1 MQPTAGAIWLA
12 NAPHIARWMTRRMHD
27 DHMPTPA
34 HLQTVTGTPSLV
46 GRFELRK
53 LLGRG
58 AQAAV
63 WLAHDPLLQRD
74 VALKLLHSPTDGH
87 LPDEA
92 QQWLLEARS
101 LSRLVHPNIVT
112 LFEAD
117 VYDYRPGL
125 VLEYI
130 SGPSLAQ
137 HIQKTGGIPQ
147 HRAVATMVD
156 ILGALEA
163 AHQQGVIHRDLK
175 PTNILLDAAGHA
187 KVTDFGLAVRL
198 SGGESGVDIIPA
210 LPPGVVGTPGY
221 LSPEAARGE
230 APRAVSDVF
239 SAGLVLAEMLLGKPL
254 VAEADPYRAIYRVAH
269 EDLVLPNDPAHTV
282 DDNLRALVHR
292 ALARDP
298 SLRFASAADMAVA
311 LHTWSNAPTDS
322 TAPETSDAA
331 NPATLDFLLRRMRR
345 NSDFPAMSEQ
355 VLRVQNIASSDS
367 ESVNGLTNEILKDV
381 ALTNKVLRIVN
392 SAHFSHVGA
401 GHINTV
407 SRAVS
412 LIGFAGIRNV
422 AMSLVLL
429 DHMENKAH
437 ANQLKGEFVRAL
449 LAASLAADLRPPQLR
464 EGEEVFIGALFQN
477 LGRMLTEFYLPD
489 EAQLVRQAMAGPQRP
504 NEDAASLSALGITY
518 ESLGQGVGKAW
529 GLPDTMLR
537 LMRKVG
543 TAPPSRP
550 PSDPLERMHWV
561 TGAANELADVF
572 LNTPDDQLARQV
584 RKTSAR
590 YAAVLGQSTDVI
602 ERIANLARDKLATTA
617 DAIGLRVPAQSPA
630 ARLLKASQAA
640 AVPAYTG
647 VPGATALTATPA
659 PLKTSGTPAPR
670 APAPAEAPSPQQAEQ
685 TVALLTQGIQDVSNA
700 LVADQIKLNDVLRM
714 ILETMFRAM
723 SFRVVLL
730 CLRDARTHT
739 LQGRLGLGEGAA
751 EAARLFKVDP
761 NEAHNLFALVSN
773 KGLDTLIHQ
782 AADPQVT
789 QNLPDW
795 YRQHIHAGSFML
807 LPLQL
812 KGAPFGLI
820 YADKAQ
826 ADGIVLDEKGLSLL
840 KTLRNQAVMAFRQ
853 AQRG

>member
-1 MQPTAGAIWLA
+1 
-12 NAPHIARWMTRRMHD
+12 
-27 DHMPTPA
+27 MPTPA
-34 HLQTVTGTPSLV
+34 HLQTVSGTPSSL

-74 VALKLLHSPTDGH
+74 VALKLLHSPADGQV
-87 LPDEA
+87 PPEA

-117 VYDYRPGL
+117 VYDHRPGL
-125 VLEYI
+125 VLEYV

-137 HIQKTGGIPQ
+137 HIKTTGGLPQ
-147 HRAVATMVD
+147 NRAVRTMID
-156 ILGALEA
+156 ILGALDA
-163 AHQQGVIHRDLK
+163 AHQQGVVHRDLK
-175 PTNILLDAAGHA
+175 PSNILLDAGGHA

-198 SGGESGVDIIPA
+198 GLGAPGEASSTA

-230 APRAVSDVF
+230 APRPVNDVF

-254 VAEADPYRAIYRVAH
+254 VAETDPYRAIYRVAH
-269 EDLVLPNDPAHTV
+269 EDLLLPTDPAHPV

-298 SLRFASAADMAVA
+298 SLRFASAADMADA
-311 LHTWSNAPTDS
+311 LHNWINAPGDDTATD
-322 TAPETSDAA
+322 TPEAA
-331 NPATLDFLLRRMRR
+331 TNATLEFLLRRMRR
-345 NSDFPAMSEQ
+345 TSDFPAMSEQ
-355 VLRVQNIASSDS
+355 ILRVQNLASSDS
-367 ESVNGLTNEILKDV
+367 ESIDGLTNEILKDV

-437 ANQLKGEFVRAL
+437 ANQLKGEFLRAL
-449 LAASLAADLRPPQLR
+449 LAASLATDLRPPQLR

-489 EAQLVRQAMAGPQRP
+489 EAQQVRQAMAGPRPP
-504 NEDAASLSALGITY
+504 NEEMAAKAVLGITY
-518 ESLGQGVGKAW
+518 EALGQGVGKAW
-529 GLPDTMLR
+529 GLPDTMLK
-537 LMRKVG
+537 LMRKVA
-543 TAPPSRP
+543 TVPPSRP
-550 PSDPLERMHWV
+550 PADTMERMHWV

-572 LNTPDDQLARQV
+572 LHAPDDQLATLV

-590 YAAVLGQSTDVI
+590 YAAVLGQSTDAI
-602 ERIANLARDKLATTA
+602 EHAAIQARDKLATTA
-617 DAIGLRVPAQSPA
+617 DAIGLRVPAKSPA
-630 ARLLKASQAA
+630 ARLLNAPSPQA
-640 AVPAYTG
+640 VEPETG
-647 VPGATALTATPA
+647 VPGAAALTATPQPSPMA
-659 PLKTSGTPAPR
+659 TTSAAGTPPQVTLA
-670 APAPAEAPSPQQAEQ
+670 AAEAVRQTEQ
-685 TVALLTQGIQDVSNA
+685 MSALLAQGIQDVSNA
-700 LVADQIKLNDVLRM
+700 LVADQVNLNDVLRM
-714 ILETMFRAM
+714 ILESMYRAM
-723 SFRVVLL
+723 SFRMVLL
-730 CLRDARTHT
+730 CLKDARTGV
-739 LQGRLGLGEGAA
+739 LQGRLGLGDGAA

-761 NEAHNLFALVSN
+761 NEAHNLFTLVSN

-782 AADPQVT
+782 TAEAKVT
-789 QNLPDW
+789 QNLPAW

-820 YADKAQ
+820 YADKAL
-826 ADGIVLDEKGLSLL
+826 ADSITLDDKGLSLL

>member
-1 MQPTAGAIWLA
+1 ML
-12 NAPHIARWMTRRMHD
+12 
-27 DHMPTPA
+27 
-34 HLQTVTGTPSLV
+34 

-63 WLAHDPLLQRD
+63 WLAHDPLLERD
-74 VALKLLHSPTDGH
+74 VALKLLHSPADGQ
-87 LPDEA
+87 LPPEA

-112 LFEAD
+112 LYEAD
-117 VYDYRPGL
+117 VYDHRPGL

-137 HIQKTGGIPQ
+137 HIKTTGGIPQ
-147 HRAVATMVD
+147 SRAVGTMLE
-156 ILGALEA
+156 ILSALEA
-163 AHQQGVIHRDLK
+163 AHQQGVVHRDLK
-175 PTNILLDAAGHA
+175 PSNILLDASGHA
-187 KVTDFGLAVRL
+187 KVTDFGLAIRT
-198 SGGESGVDIIPA
+198 GKDNGPAATTA

-230 APRAVSDVF
+230 APRPVSDVF

-254 VAEADPYRAIYRVAH
+254 LAETDPYRAIYRVAH
-269 EDLVLPNDPAHTV
+269 DDLVLPTDPAHPV

-298 SLRFASAADMAVA
+298 ALRFASAADMAEALTNWVNTPDDTTAVA
-311 LHTWSNAPTDS
+311 ATD
-322 TAPETSDAA
+322 TTT
-331 NPATLDFLLRRMRR
+331 NATLDFLLRRMRR
-345 NSDFPAMSEQ
+345 TSDFPAMSEQ
-355 VLRVQNIASSDS
+355 ILRVQNLASSES

-437 ANQLKGEFVRAL
+437 ANQLKGEFARAL

-489 EAQLVRQAMAGPQRP
+489 EAQQVRQAVAGPQHP
-504 NEDAASLSALGITY
+504 NEEVAAKAVLGITY
-518 ESLGQGVGKAW
+518 EAMGQGVGKAW

-537 LMRKVG
+537 LMRKV
-543 TAPPSRP
+543 AMVPPSRP
-550 PSDPLERMHWV
+550 PVDAMERMHWV

-572 LNTPDDQLARQV
+572 LNAPDDQLAALV

-590 YAAVLGQSTDVI
+590 YAAALGQSTDAI
-602 ERIANLARDKLATTA
+602 ERTAIQARDKLASTA
-617 DAIGLRVPAQSPA
+617 DAIGLRVPTKSPA
-630 ARLLKASQAA
+630 ARLLRSPSA
-640 AVPAYTG
+640 PADQTETG
-647 VPGATALTATPA
+647 VPGATALTATPPTAATHAASAA
-659 PLKTSGTPAPR
+659 PTADAAMS
-670 APAPAEAPSPQQAEQ
+670 EANATRQAEQ
-685 TVALLTQGIQDVSNA
+685 TSALLAQGIQDVSNA
-700 LVADQIKLNDVLRM
+700 LVADPVNLNDVLRM
-714 ILETMFRAM
+714 ILETMYRAM
-723 SFRVVLL
+723 SFRLVVL
-730 CLRDARTHT
+730 CLRDARTGS
-739 LQGRLGLGEGAA
+739 LQGRLGLGDGGA
-751 EAARLFKVDP
+751 EAARLFKVDL
-761 NEAHNLFALVSN
+761 NDTHNLFSLVSN
-773 KGLDTLIHQ
+773 KGIDTLIHQ
-782 AADPQVT
+782 TAAPKVM
-789 QNLPDW
+789 QNLPGW
-795 YRQHIHAGSFML
+795 YRQHIHAGSFIL

-812 KGAPFGLI
+812 KSAPFGLI
-820 YADKAQ
+820 YADMAQ
-826 ADGIVLDEKGLSLL
+826 ADGIVLDDKGLSLL

>member
-1 MQPTAGAIWLA
+1 MPLPRTSPDGPPDRP
-12 NAPHIARWMTRRMHD
+12 PHAT
-27 DHMPTPA
+27 MPTPA
-34 HLQTVTGTPSLV
+34 HLQTVTGTPSSL

-63 WLAHDPLLQRD
+63 WLAHDPLLERE
-74 VALKLLHSPTDGH
+74 VALKLLHSPADGQV
-87 LPDEA
+87 PPEA

-112 LFEAD
+112 LYEAD
-117 VYDYRPGL
+117 VYEHRPGL
-125 VLEYI
+125 VLEYV

-137 HIQKTGGIPQ
+137 HIKTTGGIPQ
-147 HRAVATMVD
+147 SRAVGTMLE
-156 ILGALEA
+156 ILSALEA
-163 AHQQGVIHRDLK
+163 AHQQGVVHRDLK
-175 PTNILLDAAGHA
+175 PTNILLDAGGHA
-187 KVTDFGLAVRL
+187 KVTDFGLAIRTGNDKDHTTTAQL
-198 SGGESGVDIIPA
+198 S
-210 LPPGVVGTPGY
+210 LGVVGTPGY

-230 APRAVSDVF
+230 APRPVSDVF

-254 VAEADPYRAIYRVAH
+254 LAETDPYRAIYRVAH
-269 EDLVLPNDPAHTV
+269 DDLVLPTDPAHPV

-292 ALARDP
+292 ALTRDP
-298 SLRFASAADMAVA
+298 ALRFASAADMAEA
-311 LHTWSNAPTDS
+311 LTQWVNAPEDATTSAPTD
-322 TAPETSDAA
+322 TTTS
-331 NPATLDFLLRRMRR
+331 ATLDFLLRRMRR
-345 NSDFPAMSEQ
+345 TSDFPAMSEQ
-355 VLRVQNIASSDS
+355 ILRVQNLASSES

-489 EAQLVRQAMAGPQRP
+489 EAQQVRQAMAGPQHP
-504 NEDAASLSALGITY
+504 NEEAAAKAVLGITY
-518 ESLGQGVGKAW
+518 EAMGQGVGKAW

-537 LMRKVG
+537 LMRKVA
-543 TAPPSRP
+543 TVPPSRP
-550 PSDPLERMHWV
+550 PVDAMERMHWV

-572 LNTPDDQLARQV
+572 LHAPDDQLATLV

-590 YAAVLGQSTDVI
+590 YAAVLGQSTDAI
-602 ERIANLARDKLATTA
+602 ERAAIQARDKLATTA
-617 DAIGLRVPAQSPA
+617 EAIGLRVPTKSAA
-630 ARLLKASQAA
+630 ARLLRAPSAA
-640 AVPAYTG
+640 ADHTETG

-659 PLKTSGTPAPR
+659 TAATHATNAAPTADAAISDADAARRAEHTS
-670 APAPAEAPSPQQAEQ
+670 
-685 TVALLTQGIQDVSNA
+685 ALLAQGIQDVSNA
-700 LVADQIKLNDVLRM
+700 LVADPVNLNDVLRM
-714 ILETMFRAM
+714 ILETMYRAM
-723 SFRVVLL
+723 SFRLVLL
-730 CLRDARTHT
+730 CLRDARTGA
-739 LQGRLGLGEGAA
+739 LQGRLGLGDGGA
-751 EAARLFKVDP
+751 EAARLFKVDL
-761 NEAHNLFALVSN
+761 NEAHNLFSLVSN
-773 KGLDTLIHQ
+773 KGIDTLIHQ
-782 AADPQVT
+782 SADPKVT
-789 QNLPDW
+789 QNLPGW

-820 YADKAQ
+820 YADMAQ
-826 ADGIVLDEKGLSLL
+826 SDGIVLDDKGLSLL

>member
-1 MQPTAGAIWLA
+1 MPDA
-12 NAPHIARWMTRRMHD
+12 
-27 DHMPTPA
+27 HMPTPA
-34 HLQTVTGTPSLV
+34 HLQTVTGTPSLL

-74 VALKLLHSPTDGH
+74 VALKLLHSPADGQ

-101 LSRLVHPNIVT
+101 LSRLVHPHIVT

-117 VYDYRPGL
+117 VYDQRPGL
-125 VLEYI
+125 VLEYV

-137 HIQKTGGIPQ
+137 HIKETGGMAP
-147 HRAVATMVD
+147 HRAVVTLID
-156 ILGALEA
+156 ILSALAA

-198 SGGESGVDIIPA
+198 GAGASGDEPPPA
-210 LPPGVVGTPGY
+210 LPLGVVGTPGY

-230 APRAVSDVF
+230 APRPVNDVF

-254 VAEADPYRAIYRVAH
+254 VAETDPYRAIYRVAH
-269 EDLVLPNDPAHTV
+269 EDLVLPNDPAHPV

-298 SLRFASAADMAVA
+298 SLRFASANDMAEA
-311 LHTWSNAPTDS
+311 LRNWSHAPTDGPA
-322 TAPETSDAA
+322 TDMADAA
-331 NPATLDFLLRRMRR
+331 VNATLDFLLRRMRR

-355 VLRVQNIASSDS
+355 VLRVQNLASSDS

-429 DHMENKAH
+429 DHMENKSH
-437 ANQLKGEFVRAL
+437 AKQLKSEFVRAL
-449 LAASLAADLRPPQLR
+449 LAASLATDLRPPQMR
-464 EGEEVFIGALFQN
+464 EGEELFIGALFQN

-489 EAQLVRQAMAGPQRP
+489 EAQQVRQALMGPQCP
-504 NEDAASLSALGITY
+504 SEDLASRSVLGITY
-518 ESLGQGVGKAW
+518 ESVGQGVGKAW

-537 LMRKVG
+537 LMRKVA
-543 TAPPSRP
+543 TVPPSRP
-550 PSDPLERMHWV
+550 PADPLERMHWIA
-561 TGAANELADVF
+561 GAANELADVF
-572 LNTPDDQLARQV
+572 LHAPDDQLAAQV

-590 YAAVLGQSTDVI
+590 YAAVLGQTTDAI
-602 ERIANLARDKLATTA
+602 ERIAKQARDKLAITA
-617 DAIGLRVPAQSPA
+617 DAIGLRVHAQSPA
-630 ARLLKASQAA
+630 ARLLKASHAA
-640 AVPAYTG
+640 AAPADTG
-647 VPGATALTATPA
+647 VPGATALTATATA
-659 PLKTSGTPAPR
+659 PQTRGTTPPGTPPPSTSAPGTS
-670 APAPAEAPSPQQAEQ
+670 APPAHAPAEAPSAQQAEH
-685 TVALLTQGIQDVSNA
+685 TTALLTQGIQDVSNA
-700 LVADQIKLNDVLRM
+700 LVADQVKLNDVLRM

-723 SFRVVLL
+723 SFRVVVL
-730 CLRDARTHT
+730 CLRDTRTHT

-761 NEAHNLFALVSN
+761 KEARNLFALVAN

-782 AADPQVT
+782 TADPKVT

-807 LPLQL
+807 LPLHL

>member
-1 MQPTAGAIWLA
+1 
-12 NAPHIARWMTRRMHD
+12 
-27 DHMPTPA
+27 MPTPA
-34 HLQTVTGTPSLV
+34 HLRTATGTPSSL
-46 GRFELRK
+46 GRFQLRK

-63 WLAHDPLLQRD
+63 WLAHDPLLERD
-74 VALKLLHSPTDGH
+74 VALKLLHSPADGQV
-87 LPDEA
+87 PPEA
-92 QQWLLEARS
+92 QQWLQEARS

-112 LFEAD
+112 LYEAD
-117 VYDYRPGL
+117 VYDHRPGL
-125 VLEYI
+125 VLEYV

-137 HIQKTGGIPQ
+137 HIKSAGGIPQ
-147 HRAVATMVD
+147 SRAVATMIE

-163 AHQQGVIHRDLK
+163 AHRQGVIHRDLK
-175 PTNILLDAAGHA
+175 PTNILLDGNGHA
-187 KVTDFGLAVRL
+187 KVTDFGLAIRL
-198 SGGESGVDIIPA
+198 GGTASGHDGDNA

-230 APRAVSDVF
+230 APQPVSDVF

-254 VAEADPYRAIYRVAH
+254 LGETDPYRAIYRVAH
-269 EDLVLPNDPAHTV
+269 EDLVLPADPAHPV

-298 SLRFASAADMAVA
+298 ALRFATAADMADA
-311 LHTWSNAPTDS
+311 LSTWANAPGDSGTTDS
-322 TAPETSDAA
+322 VEAA
-331 NPATLDFLLRRMRR
+331 TNATLEFLLRRMRR
-345 NSDFPAMSEQ
+345 TTDFPAMSEQ
-355 VLRVQNIASSDS
+355 ILRVQNLASSDS
-367 ESVNGLTNEILKDV
+367 ESINGLTNEILKDV

-437 ANQLKGEFVRAL
+437 ANQLKGEFLRAL

-489 EAQLVRQAMAGPQRP
+489 EAQQVRQAMAGPHHP
-504 NEDAASLSALGITY
+504 NEEVAARTVLGINF

-537 LMRKVG
+537 LMRKVA
-543 TAPPSRP
+543 TVPPSRP
-550 PSDPLERMHWV
+550 PTDNMERMHWV
-561 TGAANELADVF
+561 TGAANDLADVF
-572 LNTPDDQLARQV
+572 LHAPDDQLAAQV

-590 YAAVLGQSTDVI
+590 YAAVLGQSTEDI
-602 ERIANLARDKLATTA
+602 ERAAVQARNKLATTA
-617 DAIGLRVPAQSPA
+617 DAIGLRVPVQSPA
-630 ARLLKASQAA
+630 ARLLHAPATAA
-640 AVPAYTG
+640 ADGDTG
-647 VPGATALTATPA
+647 VPGAAALTATP
-659 PLKTSGTPAPR
+659 S
-670 APAPAEAPSPQQAEQ
+670 PAPASSAHADGATPATGQVNDAARQAEQ
-685 TVALLTQGIQDVSNA
+685 TSALLAQGIQDISNA
-700 LVADQIKLNDVLRM
+700 LVADTVNLNDVLRM
-714 ILETMFRAM
+714 ILESMFRAM
-723 SFRVVLL
+723 SFRMVLL
-730 CLRDARTHT
+730 CLKDARSGT
-739 LQGRLGLGEGAA
+739 LQGRLGLGDGAT
-751 EAARLFKVDP
+751 EAARLFQVDP
-761 NEAHNLFALVSN
+761 NEAHNLFALVST
-773 KGLDTLIHQ
+773 KGIDTLIHQ
-782 AADPQVT
+782 TADAKVT
-789 QNLPDW
+789 QNLPAW
-795 YRQHIHAGSFML
+795 YRQHIHAGSFLL

-826 ADGIVLDEKGLSLL
+826 ADSITLDDKGLSLL

-853 AQRG
+853 AQQG